1 MHLSI
6 AILKGSRMSCRETDG
21 LMAHYRFW
29 FHDKDRH
36 GQPLDQN
43 VLKTA
48 EEIAPVLTNYRYEEI
63 DSKSTCNE
71 MLQEAVEAASR
82 ATRRHFIANLAG
94 YIARIYKRIVDQ
106 FLDHK
111 NKVVPVDDEFLEI
124 LANAQYALSFE
135 EWMHNRLDLEKLEE
149 SIDPETRRIWDWRK
163 EGYTQAEIARQL
175 GMTENAISMR
185 LIRAFREAAKD
196 LLRHRRSSKGK

>member
-1 MHLSI
+1 MF
-6 AILKGSRMSCRETDG
+6 CRETDG
-21 LMAHYRFW
+21 LMARYRFW
-29 FHDKDRH
+29 FHDKDKN
-36 GQPLDQN
+36 GQPLDKN

-48 EEIAPVLTNYRYEEI
+48 EEIAPILTRYRYQEI
-63 DSKSTCNE
+63 DSESACND
-71 MLQEAVEAASR
+71 MMQEAVEAASR
-82 ATRRHFIANLAG
+82 VTRRHAIANLPG

-135 EWMHNRLDLEKLEE
+135 EWMLNRLELEKLEE

>member
-21 LMAHYRFW
+21 LMARYRFW
-29 FHDKDRH
+29 FHDKDRN

-71 MLQEAVEAASR
+71 MLQEAVEAASS

-124 LANAQYALSFE
+124 LANAEYALSFE
-135 EWMHNRLDLEKLEE
+135 EWMHNRLDLEKLED

-163 EGYTQAEIARQL
+163 EGYTQSEIAKQL
-175 GMTENAISMR
+175 GTTEKSISMR
-185 LIRAFREAAKD
+185 VIRAFRAAAQD
-196 LLRHRRSSKGK
+196 LLRRRRRSKGK

>member
-1 MHLSI
+1 
-6 AILKGSRMSCRETDG
+6 MSCRETDG

-29 FHDKDRH
+29 FHDKDRK
-36 GQPLDQN
+36 GRPLDKN

-48 EEIAPVLTNYRYEEI
+48 EEIAPILTNYRYEEI

-82 ATRRHFIANLAG
+82 ATRRHFIENLAG
-94 YIARIYKRIVDQ
+94 YIARIYKRIVDH

-111 NKVVPVDDEFLEI
+111 NKVVPVDDDFLET
-124 LANAQYALSFE
+124 LVNAQYDAPSFE
-135 EWMHNRLDLEKLEE
+135 EWMHNRLDLEKLED

-163 EGYTQAEIARQL
+163 EGYTQSEIAKQL
-175 GMTENAISMR
+175 GKTDNAISMR
-185 LIRAFREAAKD
+185 VIRAFRAAVKD
-196 LLRHRRSSKGK
+196 LLRRRRRSKGK

>member
-6 AILKGSRMSCRETDG
+6 AILKGSRMSCRETDR
-21 LMAHYRFW
+21 LMARYRFW

-48 EEIAPVLTNYRYEEI
+48 EQIAPVLTDYRYEEI

-71 MLQEAVEAASR
+71 ILQEAVEAASR
-82 ATRRHFIANLAG
+82 ATRRHFIENLAG
-94 YIARIYKRIVDQ
+94 YIARIYKRIVDT

-111 NKVVPVDDEFLEI
+111 NTVVPVDDDFLET
-124 LANAQYALSFE
+124 LVNAQYYAPSFE
-135 EWMHNRLDLEKLEE
+135 DWMHNRLDLEKLEDA
-149 SIDPETRRIWDWRK
+149 IDPETRRIWDWRK
-163 EGYTQAEIARQL
+163 EGYKESEIAQQL
-175 GMTENAISMR
+175 GMTENAISKR
-185 LIRAFREAAKD
+185 
-196 LLRHRRSSKGK
+196 

>member
-6 AILKGSRMSCRETDG
+6 AILKGSRMSWRETDR
-21 LMAHYRFW
+21 LMARYRFW

-163 EGYTQAEIARQL
+163 EG
-175 GMTENAISMR
+175 
-185 LIRAFREAAKD
+185 
-196 LLRHRRSSKGK
+196 